1 MSFGNRRVAR
11 TRGKRRLWHSV
22 ETVYALCIPIPISVP
37 MKTHVIKRKFR
48 APKPRIRPFKL
59 ILAPPLPSRHSLLCC
74 VFHRSFLFVFDATE
88 NREREEKKTFQYV
101 SRKLGSYT
109 VMGLF

>member
-1 MSFGNRRVAR
+1 M
-11 TRGKRRLWHSV
+11 

-59 ILAPPLPSRHSLLCC
+59 ILAPPRHCRHGA
-74 VFHRSFLFVFDATE
+74 VYYVEFFHRCVLFVFDAAE
-88 NREREEKKTFQYV
+88 NREREREREKNIPIRF
-101 SRKLGSYT
+101 S
-109 VMGLF
+109 